1 MFNPASSQVM
11 PSVRRDSG
19 TRCSTSD
26 IATIIVGAKNT
37 PASSTATA
45 SPGRLPTHGSG
56 NVVSAVATAP
66 ASNRRRNGA
75 CSFSAPNSRPAA
87 QLPSA

>member
-1 MFNPASSQVM
+1 M
-11 PSVRRDSG
+11 PSVRRASG

-37 PASSTATA
+37 PASSTAAA
-45 SPGRLPTHGSG
+45 SAGRLPTHSSG
-56 NVVSAVATAP
+56 NVVNAVAAAP
-66 ASNRRRNGA
+66 ASNRRGSGIG
-75 CSFSAPNSRPAA
+75 SFRAPNSRPAA

>member
-11 PSVRRDSG
+11 PSVSRDAG

-26 IATIIVGAKNT
+26 IATIIVGAKNS
-37 PASSTATA
+37 PASSTAA
-45 SPGRLPTHGSG
+45 ANAGSVPAHGSG
-56 NVVSAVATAP
+56 SVVRAVAAAP
-66 ASNRRRNGA
+66 SSNSRGIGP
-75 CSFSAPNSRPAA
+75 CSFNAPNSRPAA